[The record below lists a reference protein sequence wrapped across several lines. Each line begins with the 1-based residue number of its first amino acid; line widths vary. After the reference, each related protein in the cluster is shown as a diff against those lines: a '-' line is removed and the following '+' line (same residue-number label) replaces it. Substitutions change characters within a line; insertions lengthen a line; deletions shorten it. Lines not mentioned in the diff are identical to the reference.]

1 MCLSP
6 PLCLRLCLNVLCTSA
21 CHFLLCCGFSLFL
34 HSPSFSSSL
43 RVPVHYIPFLGG
55 CKLNLFSCWTPHLRC
70 PLSSLTGGLT
80 SNEQPL
86 ELLKP
91 ATLNHFGR
99 KHICVCV
106 CLSVRTIFGLMALW
120 FFSLD
125 LCDINVIS
133 VKQSAKTTRKQ
144 VAKIHFADCCTLIW
158 VKNSRHVFHLVLTPV
173 ATLVLPYAELSD
185 RCSHVFGFTHLQ
197 LTTCHYRTSMLS
209 WRCGDTSV
217 ASAGWCTAQEHA
229 PSVAVYEGT
238 CHYLPEHVIISTGWR
253 RTLFLAHGDVLFSG
267 RLLLESAL
275 AHASAHVRVCESR
288 HFAGTSH
295 SCWQERGMIAP
306 HQHAIN
312 PQAVCLSHVA
322 SGNADA
328 AVMSPVWLPRSGALA
343 C

>member
-1 MCLSP
+1 MCLSL

-120 FFSLD
+120 FS
-125 LCDINVIS
+125 VSIS
-133 VKQSAKTTRKQ
+133 VILMWSLWSKVQKPPENK
-144 VAKIHFADCCTLIW
+144 
-158 VKNSRHVFHLVLTPV
+158 
-173 ATLVLPYAELSD
+173 LPKYILRIA
-185 RCSHVFGFTHLQ
+185 
-197 LTTCHYRTSMLS
+197 
-209 WRCGDTSV
+209 
-217 ASAGWCTAQEHA
+217 A
-229 PSVAVYEGT
+229 PSFEWKNV
-238 CHYLPEHVIISTGWR
+238 
-253 RTLFLAHGDVLFSG
+253 DMFS
-267 RLLLESAL
+267 
-275 AHASAHVRVCESR
+275 
-288 HFAGTSH
+288 
-295 SCWQERGMIAP
+295 I
-306 HQHAIN
+306 
-312 PQAVCLSHVA
+312 
-322 SGNADA
+322 
-328 AVMSPVWLPRSGALA
+328 WL
-343 C
+343 